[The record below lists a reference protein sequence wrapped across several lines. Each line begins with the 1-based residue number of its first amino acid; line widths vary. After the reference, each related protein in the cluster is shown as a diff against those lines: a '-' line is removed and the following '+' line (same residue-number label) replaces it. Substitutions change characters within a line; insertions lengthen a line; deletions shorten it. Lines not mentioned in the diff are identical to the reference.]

1 MDTKLKESLQTA
13 IDAKSTTEVSSVSST
28 RPHTPAL
35 FSPSADTPVNHVTHT
50 SFMQTEK
57 KPHPIDFNGF
67 SWPSIGT
74 EQRRSE
80 NEEEKQA
87 RLQKM
92 SGAVRTLLECIGEDP
107 DREGLLKTP
116 ERYAKALMFFT
127 KGYEE
132 SMNEVVNDAL
142 FDEDHEEMVI
152 VRDINVFSLCEHHL
166 VPFSGTVS
174 IGYIPNRR
182 VLGLSKLARIAEMF
196 SRRLQ
201 VQERLTKQIAVA
213 LDEILQAQGVAVVIE
228 ASHQCMVM
236 RGVQKPG
243 SKTITSFMLGRFRSD
258 PKTREEFLS
267 LVR

>member
-1 MDTKLKESLQTA
+1 
-13 IDAKSTTEVSSVSST
+13 
-28 RPHTPAL
+28 
-35 FSPSADTPVNHVTHT
+35 
-50 SFMQTEK
+50 
-57 KPHPIDFNGF
+57 
-67 SWPSIGT
+67 
-74 EQRRSE
+74 
-80 NEEEKQA
+80 
-87 RLQKM
+87 M
-92 SGAVRTLLECIGEDP
+92 SDAVRTLLECIGEDA

-132 SMNEVVNDAL
+132 SMNDVVNDAL

-152 VRDINVFSLCEHHL
+152 VRDIDIFSLCEHHL
-166 VPFSGTVS
+166 VPFCGKVS

-213 LDEILQAQGVAVVIE
+213 LNEILQPQGVAVVME

>member
-1 MDTKLKESLQTA
+1 
-13 IDAKSTTEVSSVSST
+13 
-28 RPHTPAL
+28 
-35 FSPSADTPVNHVTHT
+35 
-50 SFMQTEK
+50 
-57 KPHPIDFNGF
+57 
-67 SWPSIGT
+67 
-74 EQRRSE
+74 
-80 NEEEKQA
+80 
-87 RLQKM
+87 M
-92 SGAVRTLLECIGEDP
+92 SDAVRTLLECIGEDA

-132 SMNEVVNDAL
+132 SMNDVVNDAL

-152 VRDINVFSLCEHHL
+152 VRDIDIFSLCEHHL
-166 VPFSGTVS
+166 VPFCGKVS

-213 LDEILQAQGVAVVIE
+213 LNEILQPQGVAVVME

-243 SKTITSFMLGRFRSD
+243 SKTITSFMLGQFRSD

-267 LVR
+267 LVK